1 VSLGG
6 HRLKEMD
13 RRLSGWRLVEESD
26 HQGQIDV
33 KPQHVVRVNSPSAPN
48 PATPLK
54 DSDSFHDVPVVQS
67 REDLPHQGFASP
79 VIRFA

>member
-54 DSDSFHDVPVVQS
+54 TVTPFTTCRSCKVERIS
-67 REDLPHQGFASP
+67 RIKVLRRP
-79 VIRFA
+79 